1 MRSLNLL
8 GQKYF
13 LGPTFKKQTEREK
26 RRKETG
32 EGRRGRGREGRMG
45 VNSVRLRRL
54 SHSPGVRTLHFQC
67 RGHRF
72 DPWSES

>member
-8 GQKYF
+8 GHKYF

-32 EGRRGRGREGRMG
+32 EGRRDRGRDGRMG
-45 VNSVRLRRL
+45 VN
-54 SHSPGVRTLHFQC
+54 
-67 RGHRF
+67 
-72 DPWSES
+72 